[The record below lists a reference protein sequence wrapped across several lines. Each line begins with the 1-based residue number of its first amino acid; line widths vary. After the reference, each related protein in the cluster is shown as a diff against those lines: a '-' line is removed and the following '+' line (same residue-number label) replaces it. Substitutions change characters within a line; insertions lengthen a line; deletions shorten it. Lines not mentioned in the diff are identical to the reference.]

1 MSKLFNAVIT
11 EEDGGFVAMNPDTS
25 VASQGDTIQEALKN
39 LQEALALYLEEVE
52 SDGGTSEGWRPA
64 FLTTVSV

>member
-1 MSKLFNAVIT
+1 MSKIFNAIIT
-11 EEDGGFVAMNPDTS
+11 EEKDSFVAMNPDTS

-39 LQEALALYLEEVE
+39 LQEALALYLEEVG
-52 SDGGTSEGWRPA
+52 SDGINTQGSHPA

>member
-1 MSKLFNAVIT
+1 MSKIFNAVIT
-11 EEDGGFVAMNPDTS
+11 EENGGFVAMNPDTS

-52 SDGGTSEGWRPA
+52 SDGGNPQSWHPA
-64 FLTTVSV
+64 FLTTISV